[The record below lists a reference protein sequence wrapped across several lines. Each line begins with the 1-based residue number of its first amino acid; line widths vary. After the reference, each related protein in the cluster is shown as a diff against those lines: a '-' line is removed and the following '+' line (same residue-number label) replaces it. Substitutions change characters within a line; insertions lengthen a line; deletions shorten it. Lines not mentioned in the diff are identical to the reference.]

1 MNDLYLVYIRDPV
14 PDQSP
19 MFGGVELE
27 PGLYLVRTEQT
38 RSQLYHAIK
47 RELSP
52 ATLLVAPLSGMP
64 KFKGMKKHATKDS
77 AALVTR

>member
-19 MFGGVELE
+19 LFCGVELE

-38 RSQLYHAIK
+38 RSELYHAIK
-47 RELSP
+47 RKLLP
-52 ATLLVAPLSGMP
+52 ARLLVASLSGMP
-64 KFKGMKKHATKDS
+64 KFKGMRKHATKDS
-77 AALVTR
+77 AALLTR